1 MTTEQGV
8 AVEVPAYRRLPRDTG
23 VILALLALAAVGW
36 WWAAESMD
44 HTMAGESMSG
54 MSGMDGMDMDGMDM
68 DGMTGMDG
76 ESMAVHG
83 TATAM
88 SFASFLVAWVA
99 MMAAMM
105 MPAVAPVVGLYR
117 RAVEAGRAAPLP
129 VFLAGYLLV
138 WTLPGIPAYW
148 AWRELAGPLAE
159 GMPWAGRVAEAALI
173 AAALWQ
179 VTPVKEVC
187 LRHCRSP
194 LSFFM
199 RHKGGLRA
207 PGRAIRLGVSH
218 GAFCLGCCWLLM
230 VVLVALGTMNLWWM
244 AALALLIFI
253 EKVVTAGPWFSRGTA
268 LVMAALGVFLLV
280 DPTSV
285 ASIT

>member
-1 MTTEQGV
+1 M
-8 AVEVPAYRRLPRDTG
+8 AVDQREHALEVPAYRRLPRDTG
-23 VILALLALAAVGW
+23 VIVALLVVAAIGW
-36 WWAAESMD
+36 WWAAQSTD
-44 HTMAGESMSG
+44 HTLAGDATGG
-54 MSGMDGMDMDGMDM
+54 MSGMDH
-68 DGMTGMDG
+68 
-76 ESMAVHG
+76 ESAGHG

-88 SFASFLVAWVA
+88 SFGAFVVAWVA

-138 WTLPGIPAYW
+138 WTLPGIPAFF
-148 AWRELAGPLAE
+148 AWRELAGPLAD
-159 GMPWAGRVAEAALI
+159 GLPWAGRVA
-173 AAALWQ
+173 AAALLAAAVWQ
-179 VTPVKEVC
+179 VTPIKEMC

-207 PGRAIRLGVSH
+207 PGRAITLGLAH
-218 GAFCLGCCWLLM
+218 GSFCLGCCWLLM

-244 AALALLIFI
+244 AALAVVIFA
-253 EKVVTAGPWFSRGTA
+253 EKVATAGPWFSRTTA
-268 LVMAALGVFLLV
+268 AVMAALGMFLLV